1 MTDFVVYIATA
12 SLMLSKVVNCMCCE
26 ISVFENA
33 LPWMMPHCTP
43 KILC

>member
-26 ISVFENA
+26 ISVFEMSC
-33 LPWMMPHCTP
+33 LG
-43 KILC
+43 